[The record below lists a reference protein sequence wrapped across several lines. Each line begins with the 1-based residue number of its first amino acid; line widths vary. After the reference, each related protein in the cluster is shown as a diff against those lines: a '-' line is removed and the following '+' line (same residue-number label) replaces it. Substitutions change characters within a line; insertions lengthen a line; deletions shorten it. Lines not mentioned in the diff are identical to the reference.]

1 MKIAVRAG
9 MMEPSRGDRVEA
21 DYLLAVS
28 DPDVQSGPRR
38 VDVPRFVASGNGEHV
53 WQCLE
58 RTCGVTA
65 AHLAEEGEDAVDNR
79 SMCWPRCASGEHGC
93 LCVDRCGGPTGE

>member
-9 MMEPSRGDRVEA
+9 MMEPSTGDRVEA

-38 VDVPRFVASGNGEHV
+38 VEVPRFVASGNGEHV

-58 RTCGVTA
+58 HTCGVTV
-65 AHLAEEGEDAVDNR
+65 AHLPEEGEDAVDNR
-79 SMCWPRCASGEHGC
+79 AMCGPGCASGERGC
-93 LCVDRCGGPTGE
+93 LCVDRRRT